1 MDLDHDDGVLSSM
14 KVHWFWIGGRWC
26 FFFPNWLFRLGVKF
40 RLPMKMV
47 KDIEF
52 ISRG

>member
-1 MDLDHDDGVLSSM
+1 MM
-14 KVHWFWIGGRWC
+14 
-26 FFFPNWLFRLGVKF
+26 FFFPNWLFSLGVKF
-40 RLPMKMV
+40 RLAMKMV